1 MRKIFNFIVLLIL
14 IKRNNIKKQNPYKP
28 LGFFYLEFGNRDY
41 YFDEQV
47 FGRFIFYEYLDLFK
61 DCFPYITLTNEKGEN
76 DVNLWN
82 WQAKLLYKMAQNKYF
97 QTRNKIF

>member
-14 IKRNNIKKQNPYKP
+14 IKRNNIKEQNLFKP
-28 LGFFYLEFGNRDY
+28 LGICWIGFNNRNY

-47 FGRFIFYEYLDLFK
+47 FGKFIFYENLDICK
-61 DCFPYITLTNEKGEN
+61 DNLPYITLTNEKGQH